1 MLPNPFR
8 SNDRLSPA
16 PRSLQAMLAAAL
28 PELSML
34 LSVILFATDGLG
46 LIHVDRGAIMMVLMA
61 DAMTM
66 LGFATLIDIATR
78 LRKPLPYWLAVLV
91 GAGALVLN
99 GHIVPAI
106 ELTWSQG
113 AWIFVPFAWSVFE
126 RIRELWTMPNA
137 SRIEKIRRRTLVF
150 DRLYIGVHMIWL
162 SAAIALLVMLFGG
175 SAFELLSDTRSLIT
189 VGIVFYAVATLNC
202 VRVHTVR
209 FAERPSSLL
218 PWFDKG
224 DATYLD
230 PL

>member
-1 MLPNPFR
+1 M
-8 SNDRLSPA
+8 A
-16 PRSLQAMLAAAL
+16 AAAL

-34 LSVILFATDGLG
+34 LSVILLATNGFG
-46 LIHVDRGAIMMVLMA
+46 LIQFDPEAVMLLLMA

-91 GAGALVLN
+91 GAGALILS
-99 GHIVPAI
+99 GYIVPAM

-113 AWIFVPFAWSVFE
+113 AWIFVPFVWSIFE

-150 DRLYIGVHMIWL
+150 DRLYVGVHMLWL
-162 SAAIALLVMLFGG
+162 STAIVLLVLISGG
-175 SAFELLSDTRSLIT
+175 SAFDLLSDTRSWVT
-189 VGIVFYAVATLNC
+189 VGIAFYAVATFNC
-202 VRVHTVR
+202 VRVHTAR
-209 FAERPSSLL
+209 FAEQPSSLL

-224 DATYLD
+224 DATCLD